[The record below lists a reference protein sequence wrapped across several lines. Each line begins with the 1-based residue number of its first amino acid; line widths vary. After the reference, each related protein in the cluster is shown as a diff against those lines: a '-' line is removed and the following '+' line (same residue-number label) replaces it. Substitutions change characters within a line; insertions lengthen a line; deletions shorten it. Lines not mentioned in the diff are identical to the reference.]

1 MTHASTIQP
10 SHTRLASLLV
20 GVVLPAMITTQS
32 LLLPSSATAEAQV
45 SAPQALLGDNLNWAV
60 DASPALSSSIAPS
73 LPNAPS
79 PMPQTK
85 VERLFS
91 LENLND
97 SGTQTAAHLAPL
109 HMKYIPAGWTAQP
122 ITPHDKVLLGL
133 KDLVSPLDALGMLT
147 SAGYSFALKGEP
159 NYGTDSG
166 AFGETLGAAAI
177 RETTEGIFTD
187 TVFAPLLHEDPRYY
201 VEGSKY
207 GFFHRF
213 AYAGTREIFT
223 RTDAGHSSVNGA
235 MILGYAASSALSYTY
250 YPKINKNFD
259 DTAATMGGSLGGA
272 AIGFL
277 VSEFSDSV
285 LQALHLEKKP

>member
-1 MTHASTIQP
+1 M
-10 SHTRLASLLV
+10 SHTLSHTLTIHPSRSLASHLLRAIL
-20 GVVLPAMITTQS
+20 VVMIATGLPSPAM
-32 LLLPSSATAEAQV
+32 TAEPV
-45 SAPQALLGDNLNWAV
+45 SAPQPLLSGDLLRPTAT
-60 DASPALSSSIAPS
+60 SFSLPTAPS
-73 LPNAPS
+73 AK
-79 PMPQTK
+79 PQSK
-85 VERLFS
+85 PVRLLS
-91 LENLND
+91 LENPDNP
-97 SGTQTAAHLAPL
+97 QPMQPAHLAPL

-159 NYGTDSG
+159 NYGTNRG

-201 VEGSKY
+201 VEGTHY

-213 AYAGTREIFT
+213 AYAGTREILT
-223 RTDAGHSSVNGA
+223 HTDSGHSSVNGA

-285 LQALHLEKKP
+285 LQALHLEKKQ